1 MKTHKNYSKNVKSNS
16 TAPKKDIELF
26 DYAKAFNAV
35 GKKPEFEKIID
46 NACLAKEHTSQIIEA
61 DRNDLTHA
69 KTCLQKEKNILTA
82 INGINPND
90 TVEAMLASQMITTHN
105 AAMKAFAKAESYN
118 MRNDIA
124 YKKLSIAQNS
134 LGNKLMRTYT
144 MQMDS
149 LNRYRGK
156 GQQKITVEYLNI
168 NEGGK
173 AIVGNVSSKKF
184 KNGEG

>member
-1 MKTHKNYSKNVKSNS
+1 MSFHKKNNKNKQSQSITSKTE
-16 TAPKKDIELF
+16 IELL
-26 DYAKAFNAV
+26 DYANAFNVIAD
-35 GKKPEFEKIID
+35 KPEFEEIID
-46 NACLAKEHTSQIIEA
+46 NACLAQEYTSQIIEA
-61 DRNDLTHA
+61 DRNDLSHTGS
-69 KTCLQKEKNILTA
+69 CLQKEKNILTA

-105 AAMKAFAKAESYN
+105 AAMKAYAKAESYN
-118 MRNDIA
+118 MKNDIA
-124 YKKLSIAQNS
+124 YKKLSIASTS

-168 NEGGK
+168 NDGGK
-173 AIVGNVSSKKF
+173 AVIGNVSSQKF
-184 KNGEG
+184 NKGRG

>member
-1 MKTHKNYSKNVKSNS
+1 MSFHKKNNKNKQSQS
-16 TAPKKDIELF
+16 ITSETEIELL
-26 DYAKAFNAV
+26 DYARAFNV
-35 GKKPEFEKIID
+35 VSETPEFEEIID
-46 NACLAKEHTSQIIEA
+46 NACLAQEHTSQIIA
-61 DRNDLTHA
+61 SDRNDLSHTGS
-69 KTCLQKEKNILTA
+69 CLQKEKNILTA

-124 YKKLSIAQNS
+124 YKKLSIAS
-134 LGNKLMRTYT
+134 ACLGNKLMRTYT

-173 AIVGNVSSKKF
+173 AIVGNVSSQKF
-184 KNGEG
+184 NKGRG

>member
-1 MKTHKNYSKNVKSNS
+1 MKPYQKNNKNVKSNS

-26 DYAKAFNAV
+26 DYAKAFNVV
-35 GKKPEFEKIID
+35 GEKPEFEEIID

-61 DRNDLTHA
+61 DRNDLTHT

-90 TVEAMLASQMITTHN
+90 TVESMLASQMITTHN

-118 MRNDIA
+118 MREA
-124 YKKLSIAQNS
+124 HQLKKLAIASAS

-173 AIVGNVSSKKF
+173 AIVGNVSSQKF
-184 KNGEG
+184 NKGRG